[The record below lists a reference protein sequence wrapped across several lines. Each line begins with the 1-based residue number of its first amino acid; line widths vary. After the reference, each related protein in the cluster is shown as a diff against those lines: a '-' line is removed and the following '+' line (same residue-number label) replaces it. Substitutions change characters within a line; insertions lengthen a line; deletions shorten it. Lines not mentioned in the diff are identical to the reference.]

1 MAPPMTAPVPA
12 VADTSKPR
20 VRLVIPTPLRTRL
33 SIRSDEAGRAKVRL
47 TVGTTLLARGNADLP
62 AAGTRRVTF
71 KRTAAGRRRL
81 ARTGR
86 VKAVLTVKVRDAAG
100 NVTVVRRGIIL
111 RR

>member
-1 MAPPMTAPVPA
+1 M
-12 VADTSKPR
+12 
-20 VRLVIPTPLRTRL
+20 
-33 SIRSDEAGRAKVRL
+33 RL
-47 TVGTTLLARGNADLP
+47 TVGTTLLAWGTADLP

-86 VKAVLTVKVRDAAG
+86 VKPVLTVKVRDAAG
-100 NVTVVRRGIIL
+100 NVTVVRRRIIL

>member
-1 MAPPMTAPVPA
+1 M
-12 VADTSKPR
+12 
-20 VRLVIPTPLRTRL
+20 
-33 SIRSDEAGRAKVRL
+33 RL
-47 TVGTTLLARGNADLP
+47 TVGTTLLARRTADLP

-100 NVTVVRRGIIL
+100 NVTVVRRRIIL

>member
-1 MAPPMTAPVPA
+1 M
-12 VADTSKPR
+12 
-20 VRLVIPTPLRTRL
+20 
-33 SIRSDEAGRAKVRL
+33 
-47 TVGTTLLARGNADLP
+47 P

-86 VKAVLTVKVRDAAG
+86 VKPVLTVKVRDAAG